1 MKSIFQNMPPMI
13 RTVEMYRHA
22 NIIMVVVSDNAM
34 WWDVDDKYAIWVPN
48 LL

>member
-1 MKSIFQNMPPMI
+1 MPPMI

-22 NIIMVVVSDNAM
+22 NTIMVVVSDNAM
-34 WWDVDDKYAIWVPN
+34 WWDVDDEYTIWVPN